1 VTGETV
7 AIIPAR
13 GGSQGVPRK
22 NVARIAGIPLVARAV
37 RAAARS
43 GRIDRVVVS
52 TDDTEI
58 ADAATAA
65 GAEIVWRPADISGH
79 LASSEAALLH
89 ALDDLAGR
97 GVDVGVLDFLQATSP
112 FTPAEGLGRACELVA
127 SGEADS
133 AFSARESYEFF
144 WTTTDGL
151 ATALGHDAAH
161 RPRRQD
167 REPAYVE
174 TGAFYVMDA
183 AGFRE
188 ARHRF
193 FGRTRIVEVPASTAI
208 EIDTPEDLAAARAL
222 APVFERAEPIDALA
236 VVTDFDGVH
245 TDDTAGVDEYGE
257 EHVRVSRSDGM
268 GIRLLREAGI
278 PVLVLSTER
287 NQVVTARARKLG
299 VPVIQNSHDKRAA
312 LVEWA
317 ADAGIP
323 LERVAYVGNDIN
335 DVEALEAVGWPVA
348 VPGSHPLAAAAAR
361 VQLTRRGG
369 HGAVRELAER
379 VLAARTTPQEG
390 TR

>member
-1 VTGETV
+1 
-7 AIIPAR
+7 
-13 GGSQGVPRK
+13 
-22 NVARIAGIPLVARAV
+22 
-37 RAAARS
+37 
-43 GRIDRVVVS
+43 
-52 TDDTEI
+52 
-58 ADAATAA
+58 
-65 GAEIVWRPADISGH
+65 
-79 LASSEAALLH
+79 
-89 ALDDLAGR
+89 
-97 GVDVGVLDFLQATSP
+97 
-112 FTPAEGLGRACELVA
+112 
-127 SGEADS
+127 
-133 AFSARESYEFF
+133 
-144 WTTTDGL
+144 
-151 ATALGHDAAH
+151 
-161 RPRRQD
+161 
-167 REPAYVE
+167 
-174 TGAFYVMDA
+174 MDA